1 MLTPYATI
9 FLVRWYNMDGEER
22 TRVKLPEP
30 VRLRTREN
38 DLDGGA
44 DDGDNEGIAVPVV
57 VAL

>member
-1 MLTPYATI
+1 
-9 FLVRWYNMDGEER
+9 MDGEER